1 MSGSRYIA
9 DQIKAENKQMILNK
23 ANVLKSRHENNLAN
37 EKKLLQTMRV
47 NDNDEIRAQMVEE

>member
-47 NDNDEIRAQMVEE
+47 NDNDEIRA